1 VHQGD
6 IQAGIDGFFYAEHD
20 VEDDVEWLVARVHQ
34 VVLSDWG
41 LWPLNFRAII
51 KFDGAVCVGGFQDV
65 SILKFIYRDGRL
77 LFC

>member
-1 VHQGD
+1 M
-6 IQAGIDGFFYAEHD
+6 
-20 VEDDVEWLVARVHQ
+20 HQ
-34 VVLSDWG
+34 VVLSGWG
-41 LWPLNFRAII
+41 LWPHNFRAIN